1 MSNPS
6 LRFEKDYFTIGEMA
20 AVLQVSAETLRAWE
34 RQGKIPAPPR
44 SRGGLRFYPK
54 DAYVP
59 YFQARGYK
67 MPGIQLVNAPTPFR
81 LLPLGTIDCSLF
93 NEETDGHLIL
103 GVAIHKAVESVLT
116 HFNCFMD
123 KRGVWHRTTG
133 DKEEVDTTYNLAGPR
148 KTRAVPKRRVDASKN
163 QA

>member
-1 MSNPS
+1 MPRPRGSGPS

-20 AVLQVSAETLRAWE
+20 AVLQVTAGTLRLWE
-34 RQGKIPAPPR
+34 QKGKIPAPPR

-54 DAYVP
+54 ETYIP

-67 MPGIQLVNAPTPFR
+67 MPGIQLVNAPAPFR
-81 LLPLGTIDCSLF
+81 MLPLGTIDCSLF
-93 NEETDGHLIL
+93 DEERDGHLIL
-103 GVAIHKAVESVLT
+103 GVAIHKAVEAVLT

-133 DKEEVDTTYNLAGPR
+133 DKE
-148 KTRAVPKRRVDASKN
+148 
-163 QA
+163 

>member
-1 MSNPS
+1 MLVWRILKMSKPS
-6 LRFEKDYFTIGEMA
+6 LRFEKDYFSIGEMA
-20 AVLQVSAETLRAWE
+20 AVLQVAPGTLRNWE
-34 RQGKIPAPPR
+34 RDGKSIAPPR

-54 DAYVP
+54 DTYVP

-67 MPGIQLVNAPTPFR
+67 MPGIQLVNAPTPFK

-103 GVAIHKAVESVLT
+103 GVAIHKAVQAVLT

-123 KRGVWHRTTG
+123 KRGVWHRE
-133 DKEEVDTTYNLAGPR
+133 DKDG
-148 KTRAVPKRRVDASKN
+148 
-163 QA
+163 

>member
-1 MSNPS
+1 MPKGNAS

-20 AVLQVSAETLRAWE
+20 AVLQIHTNTLRKWE
-34 RQGKIPAPPR
+34 RDGKIPEPPR

-54 DAYVP
+54 ETYVP
-59 YFQARGYK
+59 YFQVRGYK

-93 NEETDGHLIL
+93 NEETDGPLIL
-103 GVAIHKAVESVLT
+103 GVAIHKAVEAVLT

-123 KRGVWHRTTG
+123 KRGVWHRATG
-133 DKEEVDTTYNLAGPR
+133 DKEEIDTTYNLAGPR
-148 KTRAVPKRRVDASKN
+148 KTRAVPKRRVDVSKN
-163 QA
+163 